1 MGSIHL
7 SITTNMALTNTDSLE
22 FGDLDM
28 CDPFKNK
35 VDEIDEGNES
45 EPEVSS
51 LSSDDESV
59 PIENGQDILT
69 LQFMQLPK
77 SRQDL
82 LNNYK
87 KDLEKAITAPYETF
101 GKILESGSTMIK
113 SYKEPADRAIE
124 SGSNY
129 INSYRQP
136 VIDALQSGTNIINSL
151 QEPVVSIKKVL
162 QSSSDVLTS
171 KVASLG
177 IRDYIPWIS
186 EQQERGKKE

>member
-1 MGSIHL
+1 MGQSVSIQL
-7 SITTNMALTNTDSLE
+7 GITTNMALTNTDSLE

-87 KDLEKAITAPYETF
+87 KDLEKAIAAPYETF
-101 GKILESGSTMIK
+101 GKILESGSSM
-113 SYKEPADRAIE
+113 
-124 SGSNY
+124 
-129 INSYRQP
+129 
-136 VIDALQSGTNIINSL
+136 INSL

-162 QSSSDVLTS
+162 QSSSDVLNN

-177 IRDYIPWIS
+177 V
-186 EQQERGKKE
+186 